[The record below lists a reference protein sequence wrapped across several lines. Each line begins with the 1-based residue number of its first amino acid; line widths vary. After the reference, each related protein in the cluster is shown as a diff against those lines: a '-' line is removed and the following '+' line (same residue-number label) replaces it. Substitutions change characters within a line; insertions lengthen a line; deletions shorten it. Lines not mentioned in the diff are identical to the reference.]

1 MNKKIEKMVV
11 AYNKYAIK
19 HGYPDSTIQVDY
31 VKKEVI
37 GTFTPRDENTY
48 HGFWGY
54 IKNVI
59 IAGHN
64 GSLRADYDRIVEE
77 LKKL

>member
-1 MNKKIEKMVV
+1 MNKKIEKMVA

-37 GTFTPRDENTY
+37 GTFTQEMRIRITVSGDT
-48 HGFWGY
+48 
-54 IKNVI
+54 
-59 IAGHN
+59 
-64 GSLRADYDRIVEE
+64 LRM
-77 LKKL
+77 